1 MTMSKLI
8 ITDGNTLNPGDL
20 SWRPF
25 EAFGEVVHYERTAP
39 AEVAGRCREASV
51 IITNKTPVTQETIAA
66 ARDLKVIA
74 VTATGY
80 NIVDVAA
87 AAERNIP
94 VCNVPGY
101 GTDSV
106 AQHTFALLLELT
118 NHVGMNAATVSR
130 GDWARS
136 KDFSYSVKPIVEISG
151 KTLGIVGFGR
161 IGQKVGEIAHA
172 FGMSVVYQSNH
183 TVPSVY
189 AKAVSLDELFSV
201 SDFISLHCPLKADN
215 QEFVNA
221 ALLSKMKPGACLINT
236 ARGQLIRE
244 RDLAEALKNHRIG
257 GAALDVLSVEPPPA
271 DHPLTGL
278 PNCLI
283 TPHNA
288 WMSFEARQRIMNITI
303 ANVQQA
309 LQGNPVNVV
318 IDKPI
323 GSCDVLKSKGIT
335 GSCVLNR

>member
-1 MTMSKLI
+1 MSKLI
-8 ITDGNTLNPGDL
+8 ITDGYTLNSGDL
-20 SWRPF
+20 SWNLL
-25 EAFGEVVHYERTAP
+25 EAFGEVVLYDRTAP
-39 AEVAGRCREASV
+39 SEVSDRCREASV
-51 IITNKTPVTQETIAA
+51 IITNKTPVTRETIAA
-66 ARDLKVIA
+66 AKDLKVIA

-87 AAERNIP
+87 AAERHIP

-118 NHVGMNAATVSR
+118 NHVGLNAATVSR
-130 GDWARS
+130 GDWSGS
-136 KDFSYSVKPIVEISG
+136 KDFCYTAKPLVEISG

-172 FGMSVVYQSNH
+172 FGVNVVYQSNH
-183 TVPSVY
+183 TVPSTY
-189 AKAVSLDELFSV
+189 AKPVSLETLFST

-221 ALLSKMKPGACLINT
+221 SLLSKMKPGACLINT
-236 ARGQLIRE
+236 SRGQLIRE
-244 RDLAEALKNHRIG
+244 RDLADALISNRIG
-257 GAALDVLSVEPPPA
+257 GAALDVLSAEPPPA
-271 DHPLTGL
+271 DHPLVGL
-278 PNCLI
+278 SNCLI

-288 WMSFEARQRIMNITI
+288 WMSVEARQRIMSTTI
-303 ANVQQA
+303 ENVRQA

-318 IDKPI
+318 
-323 GSCDVLKSKGIT
+323 
-335 GSCVLNR
+335 NR

>member
-1 MTMSKLI
+1 MNKLI
-8 ITDGNTLNPGDL
+8 ITDGYTLNPGDL
-20 SWRPF
+20 SWQPLQEYGDLVIHDRT
-25 EAFGEVVHYERTAP
+25 AAAEVVT
-39 AEVAGRCREASV
+39 RCRQASV
-51 IITNKTPVTQETIAA
+51 IITNKTPVTRETIEAA
-66 ARDLKVIA
+66 KHLKVIA

-80 NIVDVAA
+80 NIVDIAA

-101 GTDSV
+101 GTNSV

-130 GDWARS
+130 GDWSRS
-136 KDFSYSVKPIVEISG
+136 KDFSYSVRPIVEISG

-172 FGMSVVYQSNH
+172 FGMNVVYQSNH
-183 TVPSVY
+183 AVPSAY
-189 AKAVSLDELFSV
+189 ARAVSLNELFAV

-221 ALLSKMKPGACLINT
+221 SLLSKMKSGACLINT
-236 ARGQLIRE
+236 ARGQLIHE

-271 DHPLTGL
+271 DHPLTSI

-303 ANVQQA
+303 ANVRQA
-309 LQGNPVNVV
+309 LQGNAVNVV
-318 IDKPI
+318 
-323 GSCDVLKSKGIT
+323 
-335 GSCVLNR
+335 NR